1 MGIRMFLKEGSGME
15 SMNKD
20 KVTYKSAGVDVEAGY
35 QAVALMKQHTQRTLV
50 PGVIG
55 GLGSF
60 GGFFEIDTEK
70 YKKPVMVSGTDGVG
84 TKLQIAFM
92 TGVHDTIGIDCVAMC
107 VNDIACHGAKPLY
120 FLDYI
125 GTGVLEPNVAAE
137 VVKGVCDGCVE
148 AGCALIGGET
158 AEMPGFYKKGEYD
171 LAGFAAG
178 VVDKDKVINGAGI
191 QEDDVIIGLASSGI
205 HSNGYSL
212 VRKLFFELNDY
223 NIDDYI
229 PELEETLGAELLKP
243 TRIYVKTILELV
255 ESFDIKGIAHITGGG
270 FIENIP
276 RTIPQGLRVEINL
289 GSFPVLP
296 IFKLMQK
303 LGNIEDQEMYN
314 TFNMGIGMVLVVN
327 QSEAEQ
333 VISALEAMNE
343 KAYIIGRVVQGEGGI
358 ELCQSK
364 K

>member
-1 MGIRMFLKEGSGME
+1 MFLKEGSGME
-15 SMNKD
+15 DMNKNM
-20 KVTYKSAGVDVEAGY
+20 VTYKSAGVDVEAGY
-35 QAVALMKQHTQRTLV
+35 EAVSLMKKHTQRTLI

-92 TGVHDTIGIDCVAMC
+92 TGIHDTIGIDCVAMC

-125 GTGVLEPNVAAE
+125 GTGVLEPTVAAE

-158 AEMPGFYKKGEYD
+158 AEMPGFYNKGEYD
-171 LAGFAAG
+171 LAGFAVG
-178 VVDKDKVINGAGI
+178 VVDKDKVINGANIEAGDI
-191 QEDDVIIGLASSGI
+191 IIGLASSGI

-212 VRKLFFELNDY
+212 VRKLFFELNQY
-223 NIDDYI
+223 HVDDYI
-229 PELEETLGAELLKP
+229 PELEENLGAVLLKP
-243 TRIYVKTILELV
+243 TKIYVQTILSLV
-255 ESFDIKGIAHITGGG
+255 EHYEIRGIAHITGGG

-276 RTIPQGLRVEINL
+276 RTIPQGLKAEIRL
-289 GSFPVLP
+289 GSFPVPP
-296 IFKLMQK
+296 IFKLMK
-303 LGNIEDQEMYN
+303 RLGNIEDKEMYN
-314 TFNMGIGMVLVVN
+314 TFNMGIGLVLVVK
-327 QSEAEQ
+327 QAEAEQ
-333 VISALEAMNE
+333 VMAAIEEMNE
-343 KAYIIGRVVQGEGGI
+343 KAYIIGRVTAGEGGI
-358 ELCQSK
+358 ELCQS
-364 K
+364 